1 MDSHFYRTSLR
12 RIYNCTEPDIPEG
25 TSFSWAFYA
34 ADLAIIESPAHLP
47 VSASIQRI
55 EGRLEALLA
64 SSHKY
69 PPARALTAE
78 TLDGSE
84 LEWPLLAARMQQLLT
99 QYFEGQA
106 TAGFRLLRCLED
118 QGDSLD
124 MCGYGGVGHYYW
136 VLAND
141 GEKLTWVS
149 DHDYLVH
156 RAPVSEFEVPDG
168 CNLPTRI
175 PPAPD

>member
-1 MDSHFYRTSLR
+1 
-12 RIYNCTEPDIPEG
+12 
-25 TSFSWAFYA
+25 
-34 ADLAIIESPAHLP
+34 
-47 VSASIQRI
+47 
-55 EGRLEALLA
+55 LLA

-84 LEWPLLAARMQQLLT
+84 LEWTLLAARMEQRLT

-106 TAGFRLLRCLED
+106 TSGFRLLRCLED
-118 QGDSLD
+118 QGDSLE

-156 RAPVSEFEVPDG
+156 RAPMSDFEVPDG
-168 CNLPTRI
+168 CNLPTCM